1 MQSCSCSCSMA
12 FGRDGAR
19 SRFGRG
25 RSKRRFVYIG
35 LVGFEP
41 FRLGM
46 AVNLAARRGEQFV
59 VASED
64 ERELGTAQLYVEQAF
79 HFMAVL
85 ASDRLLECVA
95 GVRLIENNDC

>member
-1 MQSCSCSCSMA
+1 EHARVLNRNRCVDLRTRQLDVDLMQSCSCSCSMA

-25 RSKRRFVYIG
+25 SSKRRFVYIG

-46 AVNLAARRGEQFV
+46 AVNLAARLGEQFV
-59 VASED
+59 VERED
-64 ERELGTAQLYVEQAF
+64 ERVLGTGQRYV
-79 HFMAVL
+79 
-85 ASDRLLECVA
+85 
-95 GVRLIENNDC
+95 